1 MSAELK
7 RMSPDD
13 IIQMHNRVL
22 INFNQMLTD
31 RGYEMQNPI
40 SINDS
45 YVIVN
50 NDILVGMFINE
61 HLDSSKTTA
70 IIKEMEKRKLIHS
83 IILCGTK
90 DKNIDKLVMYD
101 TIDPKRTIELFEK
114 NAMLINITKHVLV
127 PKHRILSEDERAE
140 LFERYH
146 IQDNSQLPKMTLSD
160 PISRYYGLKK
170 GQVVEITRNEDLNK
184 HVSYRVVV

>member
-1 MSAELK
+1 MNTELK

-13 IIQMHNRVL
+13 IVQMHNRVL
-22 INFNQMLTD
+22 VNFNQMLTD
-31 RGYEMQNPI
+31 RGYAMQSPV
-40 SINDS
+40 SLSDV
-45 YVIVN
+45 YLVIN

-61 HLDSSKTTA
+61 YLDPTKTTA
-70 IIKEMEKRKLIHS
+70 IIKEMEKRKLSHCIV
-83 IILCGTK
+83 LCDSK
-90 DKNIDKLVMYD
+90 HKNVDKLIYYD
-101 TIDPKRTIELFEK
+101 TIDPKRTVEIFEK

-127 PKHRILSEDERAE
+127 PKHRVLSEEERTE

-184 HVSYRVVV
+184 HVSYRIVV